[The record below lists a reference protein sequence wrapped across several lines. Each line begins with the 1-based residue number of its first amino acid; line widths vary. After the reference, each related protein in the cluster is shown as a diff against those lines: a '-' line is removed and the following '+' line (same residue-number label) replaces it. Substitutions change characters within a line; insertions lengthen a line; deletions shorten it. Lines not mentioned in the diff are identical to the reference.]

1 MITGPTCP
9 VCRAECTAPA
19 RRCFTEG
26 ECPVCLTSTSTPYV
40 LSCGHTI
47 CFNDLTQLKI
57 PAEKPGKPRRLA
69 KIRAKA
75 KILASKCAPL
85 MVLAFAV
92 IDPGAPAQWLYMVA
106 GMLSGRFDSLCN
118 DPCYARSEAD
128 NHVCQHDCDCDGA
141 RTCSFFEFCVG
152 HSGECTAVV
161 SAAPKAW
168 HLQASVPN
176 SRGVYSEHWSYRIK
190 INSSSAF
197 NASWLDLPA
206 VALEKGGSV
215 SFQFLVW
222 DTSVGGQAL
231 VRVRGPAGHYGRIE
245 VRCDGHTYQQPHATP
260 LAARGDDDWSL
271 SSDGGVRFK
280 VPSELVACATGV
292 TRDGCND
299 FALDLEFSE
308 LRYVPTFSMSG
319 GVEPVAPPRGSSRW
333 TPLRLAAPS
342 SFIVAPDLLWSSMVF
357 RAPGSSVTAP
367 FEIAGTGRFALR
379 VYPAGSHGAP
389 PGRCSVLLTGP
400 HGVKLMF
407 VLRVRDKL
415 FGTLGSPLSCADAGA
430 GCWLKDAGLAATH
443 SKRGTTGIVAVS
455 FVTVEH
461 SMAGP
466 YDLGNTSWAG
476 DRILAWAAE
485 AESHQLESVVQI

>member
-1 MITGPTCP
+1 MDLSLPTCP

-19 RRCFTEG
+19 RRCFIEA
-26 ECPVCLTSTSTPYV
+26 ECPVCLTATSIPYV

-47 CFNDLTQLKI
+47 CFNDCTQLKI
-57 PAEKPGKPRRLA
+57 PVEEPGKPRRLA
-69 KIRAKA
+69 KIRARA

-92 IDPGAPAQWLYMVA
+92 VDPGAPAQWLYMVA

-152 HSGECTAVV
+152 HSGECTAAA
-161 SAAPKAW
+161 SATQKAW
-168 HLQASVPN
+168 QLQASMPD
-176 SRGVYSEHWSYRIK
+176 SSGVYPDSSGVYHIK

-206 VALEKGGSV
+206 ASPEREGSL
-215 SFQFLVW
+215 SFQLLVW

-231 VRVRGPAGHYGRIE
+231 MRVRGPAGHYGRIE
-245 VRCDGHTYQQPHATP
+245 VRCDGHTHQQPHATP
-260 LAARGDDDWSL
+260 LAGRGDDDWSV

-280 VPSELVACATGV
+280 APTELVACATGV

-299 FALDLEFSE
+299 FSLDLVFSE

-319 GVEPVAPPRGSSRW
+319 GVELVAPPRGSSRW

-379 VYPAGSHGAP
+379 VYPAGTHGAP

-400 HGVKLMF
+400 HGVKLLF
-407 VLRVRDKL
+407 VLRVRHKL

-430 GCWLKDAGLAATH
+430 GCWLKDAGPAASH

-485 AESHQLESVVQI
+485 KKGLESGL